1 MAIFGFDCYV
11 TNSAVYNVATISES
25 GNDGHAYGYIYV
37 RGMKVRRFLPK
48 NLTAWLTLCH
58 YQLRAVLPLLIGV
71 GRYRSESIK
80 GFCKLYKTVE
90 NESTTNKNYGRLE
103 VYNNTSR

>member
-37 RGMKVRRFLPK
+37 RGIRPGELLNGFRYAVFKFRL
-48 NLTAWLTLCH
+48 
-58 YQLRAVLPLLIGV
+58 LRKEQFG
-71 GRYRSESIK
+71 G
-80 GFCKLYKTVE
+80 G
-90 NESTTNKNYGRLE
+90 
-103 VYNNTSR
+103 